1 MIAWFYI
8 GSNRDRC
15 DEIRVFLLDP
25 RLERLQGGR
34 GVVVS
39 FARVATHNSLAG
51 GYQQLLYGLNI
62 RGVVFARRPHLFPDE
77 LLGCTHSLES
87 RPVE

>member
-1 MIAWFYI
+1 
-8 GSNRDRC
+8 
-15 DEIRVFLLDP
+15 
-25 RLERLQGGR
+25 
-34 GVVVS
+34 
-39 FARVATHNSLAG
+39 
-51 GYQQLLYGLNI
+51 LLYGLNI